1 MERCAPSIK
10 IGNPTRRVIAYKK
23 ESMKRYPGWEQRAV
37 SARDVVAHLKS
48 RQKVFVHGA
57 AATPTAL
64 LDAMVERTDL
74 EAVELFHLHLSGPCR
89 FSQARYQHSFI
100 PNPLFTDHAMRK
112 PVEEGRAFFVPV
124 FLSDVPA
131 LFASRRIPLDAAL
144 VSLSPPDEHG
154 LCTLGTS
161 IDAAKTATEHASII
175 LAEIN
180 EQLPRTYGATVVPF
194 ERVTAFVHTDR
205 PLHEAPAGAI
215 GAVEDRIGEHIAQL
229 VEDGSTLQMGIGAIP
244 NAVLRRLGNKHDLG
258 VHTEM
263 FSDLLV
269 PLIEGGVVTNRHKKV
284 HPGRTVTSFV
294 NGTRALFDFVH
305 DNQLVEFHPCDR
317 TNDTALIRK
326 NPRVVAVNAAL
337 EIDLTGQVCA
347 DSIGHRIYSGIGG
360 QMDFIRGAALS
371 EGGKA
376 IIALPSTAKH
386 GQVSR
391 IVSTLKPG
399 AGVVTTRGH
408 VQYVATE
415 YGVVN
420 LHGLNLKQRAQALIS
435 IAHPDVRAEL
445 TREVS
450 ELRHFDLGG

>member
-1 MERCAPSIK
+1 
-10 IGNPTRRVIAYKK
+10 
-23 ESMKRYPGWEQRAV
+23 MKRYPGWEQRAV
-37 SARDVVAHLKS
+37 SAAEVVSHLKS
-48 RQKVFVHGA
+48 RDKVFVHGA
-57 AATPTAL
+57 AATPTTL
-64 LDAMVERTDL
+64 LDAMAQRRDVEG
-74 EAVELFHLHLSGPCR
+74 VEIFHLHLSGPCR
-89 FSQARYQHSFI
+89 FADPDLRGAFVS
-100 PNPLFTDHAMRK
+100 NPLFTDAGMRK

-131 LFASRRIPLDAAL
+131 LFSSRRIPLDVAM

-161 IDAAKTATEHASII
+161 IDAAKSATEHATIV

-194 ERVTAFVHTDR
+194 DRVTAFVHTDR
-205 PLHEAPAGAI
+205 PLHEAPAGPV
-215 GAVEDRIGEHIAQL
+215 GVVENQIGEHIAKL
-229 VEDGSTLQMGIGAIP
+229 VENGSTLQMGIGAIP
-244 NAVLRRLGNKHDLG
+244 NAVLSRLGNKLELG

-269 PLIEGGVVTNRHKKV
+269 PLIRNGVVTNRYKTIHR
-284 HPGRTVTSFV
+284 GRTVTSFV
-294 NGTRALFDFVH
+294 SGSRKLFDFVNE
-305 DNQLVEFHPCDR
+305 NQLVEFHPCDR
-317 TNDTALIRK
+317 TNDTALIRQ

-347 DSIGHRIYSGIGG
+347 DSIGTRLYSGVGG

-376 IIALPSTAKH
+376 IIALPSTARG

-415 YGVVN
+415 YGVVD
-420 LHGLNLKQRAQALIS
+420 LHGLNLRQRADALIS
-435 IAHPDVRAEL
+435 IAHPEFRAAL
-445 TREVS
+445 RREVNA
-450 ELRHFDLGG
+450 LRHFDLG